1 MPFTT
6 RVKAIWL
13 SAAAVGL
20 AGAAIA
26 QDPAPKQKA
35 AAAKSAPAAKSG
47 IDGSILHA
55 QVLLDRAGF
64 GPGPIDG
71 KTGVSLEDAIRGFQ
85 ISRGLKPTAL
95 LDTPTRQAL
104 LQDRAP
110 STRMLR
116 VSPDDMA
123 GPFVMPFPEGAEEQ
137 AKLKLLAY
145 RTPIEKMAEKFH
157 TTPQALAAM
166 NDPNA
171 QLKTGAIL
179 RFPNVLPSSRNYPG
193 LKPEHAR
200 LMSDLNVDGNQP
212 QGDRIVVDKSERV
225 LQVWNGEKLVG
236 QFPVTMGSGKDPLPL
251 GNWKVTT
258 FAYLPPFHY
267 QPDLFWDVED
277 SKDDQMLPPGPNGPV
292 GVAWLDIT
300 KEHYGIHGT
309 PEPHTIGRA
318 ESHGC
323 VRMTNWD
330 VLRVSRMIKAGTKAV
345 FQA

>member
-1 MPFTT
+1 MRTILLTT
-6 RVKAIWL
+6 FALALWAAPA
-13 SAAAVGL
+13 SAQLTVIDP
-20 AGAAIA
+20 AAIA
-26 QDPAPKQKA
+26 KQIEQIRQTVKM
-35 AAAKSAPAAKSG
+35 
-47 IDGSILHA
+47 IE
-55 QVLLDRAGF
+55 Q
-64 GPGPIDG
+64 G
-71 KTGVSLEDAIRGFQ
+71 KEQ
-85 ISRGLKPTAL
+85 IAEANERICGTM
-95 LDTPTRQAL
+95 T
-104 LQDRAP
+104 
-110 STRMLR
+110 
-116 VSPDDMA
+116 V
-123 GPFVMPFPEGAEEQ
+123 EGA
-137 AKLKLLAY
+137 
-145 RTPIEKMAEKFH
+145 
-157 TTPQALAAM
+157 
-166 NDPNA
+166 
-171 QLKTGAIL
+171 
-179 RFPNVLPSSRNYPG
+179 PG
-193 LKPEHAR
+193 LKPEHAK

-225 LQVWNGEKLVG
+225 LQVWNGQRLVG

-292 GVAWLDIT
+292 GVAWLDLT

-323 VRMTNWD
+323 IRMTNWD

>member
-1 MPFTT
+1 MTFTT
-6 RVKAIWL
+6 RAKAIWL

-35 AAAKSAPAAKSG
+35 AATATPVAKSE
-47 IDGSILHA
+47 INGSILHA

-71 KTGVSLEDAIRGFQ
+71 RTGVSFEDAIHGFQ
-85 ISRGLKPTAL
+85 ISRGLQLTAR

-110 STRMLR
+110 ATRMLR

-123 GPFVMPFPEGAEEQ
+123 GPYVMPFPKGAEEQ
-137 AKLKLLAY
+137 AKLKMLAY
-145 RTPIEKMAEKFH
+145 KTPIEKMAEKFH
-157 TTPQALAAM
+157 TTPHALAAM
-166 NDPNA
+166 NDPGA
-171 QLKTGAIL
+171 QLKAGAIL

-193 LKPEHAR
+193 LKPEHAK